1 MKGLVVCIIPPI
13 KSAVTGVGGK
23 DFIQWSLSNGYVM
36 SLNEVRL
43 NYFASSGRFVNEL
56 KSVNAPVVVE
66 LLSKRVLL
74 SSLNSTNGI
83 H

>member
-1 MKGLVVCIIPPI
+1 M
-13 KSAVTGVGGK
+13 GK

-43 NYFASSGRFVNEL
+43 NHFASSGRFVNEL
-56 KSVNAPVVVE
+56 KSVNTPVVVE

>member
-1 MKGLVVCIIPPI
+1 LFVLFLLSKVLLRE
-13 KSAVTGVGGK
+13 GGE

-56 KSVNAPVVVE
+56 KSVNTPVVVE